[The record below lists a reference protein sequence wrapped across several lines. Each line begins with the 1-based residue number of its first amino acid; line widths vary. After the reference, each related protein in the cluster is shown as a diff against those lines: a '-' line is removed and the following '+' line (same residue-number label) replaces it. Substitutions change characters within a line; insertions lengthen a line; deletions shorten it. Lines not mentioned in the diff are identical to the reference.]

1 MSVFSIRL
9 KELREQKK
17 LSMAQLAL
25 KIGVSDAAICKWEN
39 ALAEPKI
46 TYIYLLA
53 EFFEVS
59 TDYLLGLEDDIGV
72 KKYSTPAKK
81 DVELS
86 RDGKELLDIFNAL
99 EPMYQAQ
106 ILEYARY
113 TADRRGIKRKK
124 A

>member
-1 MSVFSIRL
+1 MRL
-9 KELREQKK
+9 IELREERNLTQTDV
-17 LSMAQLAL
+17 A
-25 KIGVSDAAICKWEN
+25 N
-39 ALAEPKI
+39 ALQTSRTNIGRWEKGINEPAAS
-46 TYIYLLA
+46 YLIKLA
-53 EFFEVS
+53 EYFEVS
-59 TDYLLGLEDDIGV
+59 TDYLLGLEDDIGI

-113 TADRRGIKRKK
+113 TADRRGIKRKQSRG
-124 A
+124 

>member
-1 MSVFSIRL
+1 MTPFLSRFRGLLEESNKSQKEICDDLGIRN
-9 KELREQKK
+9 QK
-17 LSMAQLAL
+17 LSNWKTGYSAPNFDDIVMLA
-25 KIGVSDAAICKWEN
+25 K
-39 ALAEPKI
+39 
-46 TYIYLLA
+46 Y
-53 EFFEVS
+53 FEVS
-59 TDYLLGLEDDIGV
+59 TDYLLGLEDDIGI

>member
-1 MSVFSIRL
+1 MSFFSTQL
-9 KELREQKK
+9 KELREQKN

-46 TYIYLLA
+46 SYIYALA
-53 EFFEVS
+53 DFFEVS
-59 TDYLLGLEDDIGV
+59 TDYLLGLEDDIGK
-72 KKYSTPAKK
+72 KKYSVPVKK
-81 DVELS
+81 DVEIS
-86 RDGKELLDIFNAL
+86 PNGKELLDIFNKL